1 MPFRDIRLKNQK
13 TLIFPNIYG
22 NSAPPERGIMSIGQQ
37 RDAILYL
44 DDTHYTC
51 VRSESIRKRSNQQ
64 RERRLLDVSEER
76 DGNLVLTQHQD
87 EPFLIY
93 PIFGIERLTR
103 ERILLGRAQNTPSH
117 SDGMPIRLL
126 FRSNGSCDYGVW
138 DSDLLLEPY
147 QAHEHKT
154 TEAEYNHL
162 IKLADEV
169 FLEQGAKGGID
180 QVRHMFRPP
189 AFRPQQRPRR

>member
-1 MPFRDIRLKNQK
+1 MPFRDIRLKTQK

-22 NSAPPERGIMSIGQQ
+22 HAVPSEREIISIGQQ

-51 VRSESIRKRSNQQ
+51 VRSESIRRSSRQP

-76 DGNLVLTQHQD
+76 EGNLVLTQHQD

-93 PIFGIERLTR
+93 PIFGIERLTK
-103 ERILLGRAQNTPSH
+103 ERILLGRAQNTTNH
-117 SDGMPIRLL
+117 SEGMPIRLL

-147 QAHEHKT
+147 RAHEHKIS
-154 TEAEYNHL
+154 EAEYNHL

-180 QVRHMFRPP
+180 QVRHLFRPP
-189 AFRPQQRPRR
+189 AYRVPRR